1 MNKRRG
7 KAFPKGHKFA
17 KGGKRPRDGRPINE
31 AIATKKAELEAKEQ
45 ELDIAKDVW
54 ERAIR
59 SREKELADKYVKRSL
74 EMMRCSETFDAHEYP
89 TRRVTR
95 TPRTNRR
102 SFTSILTLIRPGT
115 RLGLKN
121 DAPIAPGLTISPRPR
136 LVPSLTFTAY
146 DPSAD
151 DGAR

>member
-7 KAFPKGHKFA
+7 KAFPKGNKLA
-17 KGGKRPRDGRPINE
+17 KGGRRNPPGGRPTKE
-31 AIATKKAELEAKEQ
+31 AVATKKAELEQKAQ

-121 DAPIAPGLTISPRPR
+121 DAPNCPRTDDLAP
-136 LVPSLTFTAY
+136 A
-146 DPSAD
+146 
-151 DGAR
+151 

>member
-45 ELDIAKDVW
+45 ELEIAKDVW

-74 EMMRCSETFDAHEYP
+74 ENDAMLRDF
-89 TRRVTR
+89 RRARIPDAQSDKDTQDKPPVIYQYIDANTAR
-95 TPRTNRR
+95 NQARLEKRR
-102 SFTSILTLIRPGT
+102 SKLPQ
-115 RLGLKN
+115 
-121 DAPIAPGLTISPRPR
+121 D
-136 LVPSLTFTAY
+136 
-146 DPSAD
+146 
-151 DGAR
+151 